1 MAKNN
6 NLTDFLTDT
15 ANHIRSKAGINNTTK
30 INPQNFSNI
39 IDAMPMLAQEGAAGS
54 RYRKYTH
61 NYTQGGDFI
70 NLINPYDKDYQLTF
84 GDGTPTCVI
93 TILTITIH
101 TPAESGDTEFNGGS
115 FAIYCG
121 SSNNNEISVTVPLV
135 DGPYM
140 DMTSALVYKYVYC
153 DYLFPKIFPEDE
165 KNYIQLGIALASDGT
180 TGHTVNVDMEYQQII
195 MPISNARFSA
205 ATCKALP
212 ESEV

>member
-30 INPQNFSNI
+30 INPQNFANI
-39 IDAMPMLAQEGAAGS
+39 IDTMPMLAQEGATGS

-61 NYTQGGDFI
+61 RYTEGGDFI

-101 TPAESGDTEFNGGS
+101 TPAESGETEYNGGS
-115 FAIYCG
+115 FAIFCG
-121 SSNNNEISVTVPLV
+121 SSDTELSNTVPLV
-135 DGPYM
+135 DGPYVN
-140 DMTSALVYKYVYC
+140 MTSALVYRYVYS
-153 DYLFPKIFPEDE
+153 DYIFPKIDPNED
-165 KNYIQLGIALASDGT
+165 KRYIQLGIALSSDGT
-180 TGHTVNVDMEYQQII
+180 TGHTVDVDMEYQQII
-195 MPISNARFSA
+195 MPVSNARFSA
-205 ATCKALP
+205 ATCKAL
-212 ESEV
+212 V